1 MLFCV
6 SVCVCVLCLSVCL
19 CVVCMTVL
27 QKFNECSK
35 IIFEA
40 MMPVDGSD
48 PSGAE
53 HGSDRNGFIND
64 LSLPNHLLQYAKC
77 SKPEPV

>member
-1 MLFCV
+1 
-6 SVCVCVLCLSVCL
+6 
-19 CVVCMTVL
+19 
-27 QKFNECSK
+27 
-35 IIFEA
+35 
-40 MMPVDGSD
+40 MPVDGSD